1 MASQPAHG
9 SPARNPT
16 PGDSSGVDAD
26 AMDRMWVEVNA
37 ELRRVAH
44 GQLRQEHQGH
54 TLSTTELIHE
64 VYLKLAAQR
73 SVPWTERKQFFA
85 LAAQAMRRILIDYAR
100 RHRRLRDRVRY
111 DSLDADNSVPNGAPA
126 IRLAGSQ
133 RADELLELDAALERL
148 GLVDARLAQVVECR
162 FFAGYTEEETA
173 EALGVTAR
181 TVTRDWV
188 KAKAWLQ
195 RELHD
200 PSRRM

>member
-1 MASQPAHG
+1 MVQHSVRGSQKTAPRG
-9 SPARNPT
+9 TR
-16 PGDSSGVDAD
+16 GDAAD
-26 AMDRMWVEVNA
+26 AMDRLWVEVNA

-44 GQLRQEHQGH
+44 RQLRLERHGH

-73 SVPWTERKQFFA
+73 SVPWNDRNQFFA
-85 LAAQAMRRILIDYAR
+85 LAAQAMRRILVDYAR

-111 DSLDADNSVPNGAPA
+111 DSLDADNSTPDGERA

-133 RADELLELDAALERL
+133 RADELLELDAALDRL
-148 GLVDARLAQVVECR
+148 GDVEPRLAHVVECR

-173 EALGVTAR
+173 AALGVTAR

-195 RELHD
+195 RELRD
-200 PSRRM
+200 PSRRT

>member
-1 MASQPAHG
+1 MAQQPARESNDP
-9 SPARNPT
+9 SPPERRGAA
-16 PGDSSGVDAD
+16 AD

-44 GQLRQEHQGH
+44 RQLRQERQGH

-73 SVPWTERKQFFA
+73 SVPWTDRKQFFA
-85 LAAQAMRRILIDYAR
+85 LAAQAMRRILVDYAR

-111 DSLDADNSVPNGAPA
+111 DSLDADNSMPDGGPRA

-133 RADELLELDAALERL
+133 RADELLELDAALDRL
-148 GLVDARLAQVVECR
+148 ALVNGRLAQVVECR

>member
-1 MASQPAHG
+1 MVRHAAGG
-9 SPARNPT
+9 SPNPA
-16 PGDSSGVDAD
+16 PRDGRGAAAD

-44 GQLRQEHQGH
+44 RQLRLERNSH
-54 TLSTTELIHE
+54 TVSTTTLIHE

-73 SVPWTERKQFFA
+73 SVPWTDRNQFFA

-111 DSLDADNSVPNGAPA
+111 DSLDADNSSPGGDRA

-133 RADELLELDAALERL
+133 RADELIALDEALERL
-148 GLVDARLAQVVECR
+148 AVVNPRLAQVIECR
-162 FFAGYTEEETA
+162 FFAGYTEAETA
-173 EALGVTAR
+173 EALGVTTR

-188 KAKAWLQ
+188 KARAWLQ

-200 PSRRM
+200 PSRRT

>member
-1 MASQPAHG
+1 
-9 SPARNPT
+9 
-16 PGDSSGVDAD
+16 
-26 AMDRMWVEVNA
+26 MDRMWVEVNA

-44 GQLRQEHQGH
+44 RQLRRERQDH

-73 SVPWTERKQFFA
+73 SVPWTDRSQFFA
-85 LAAQAMRRILIDYAR
+85 LAAQAMRRILVDYAR

-111 DSLDADNSVPNGAPA
+111 DSLDADNSTPDGARA
-126 IRLAGSQ
+126 VRLPGSQ
-133 RADELLELDAALERL
+133 RADDLLELDAALDRL
-148 GLVDARLAQVVECR
+148 GVISERLAQVVECR

-181 TVTRDWV
+181 TVARDWV

-195 RELHD
+195 RELHE
-200 PSRRM
+200 PSRRT

>member
-1 MASQPAHG
+1 MRGSLNPA
-9 SPARNPT
+9 AR
-16 PGDSSGVDAD
+16 DSRGAAVDALD
-26 AMDRMWVEVNA
+26 SLWVEVNA

-44 GQLRQEHQGH
+44 RQLRLERHGH
-54 TLSTTELIHE
+54 TLSTTALIHE

-73 SVPWTERKQFFA
+73 SVPWTDRNQFFT
-85 LAAQAMRRILIDYAR
+85 LAAQAMRRILVDYAR

-111 DSLDADNSVPNGAPA
+111 DSLDADNSNTDGDRA

-133 RADELLELDAALERL
+133 RADELLELDAALDRL
-148 GLVDARLAQVVECR
+148 ALVSPRLAQVVECR

-173 EALGVTAR
+173 AALGVTAR

-188 KAKAWLQ
+188 KARTWLH

-200 PSRRM
+200 PSRRT

>member
-1 MASQPAHG
+1 MAQH
-9 SPARNPT
+9 PARESGT
-16 PGDSSGVDAD
+16 PAPRDGRGAAAD

-44 GQLRQEHQGH
+44 RQLGQERPGH
-54 TLSTTELIHE
+54 TMSTTELIHE

-73 SVPWTERKQFFA
+73 SVPWTDRKQFFA
-85 LAAQAMRRILIDYAR
+85 LAAQAMRRILVDYAR

-111 DSLDADNSVPNGAPA
+111 DSLDADNSMPDGSPRA

-133 RADELLELDAALERL
+133 RADDLLELDGALERL
-148 GLVDARLAQVVECR
+148 AVVNARLAQVVECR

-188 KAKAWLQ
+188 KARAWLQ
-195 RELHD
+195 RELRD
-200 PSRRM
+200 PSRVA

>member
-1 MASQPAHG
+1 MVRHAAGSFPNPAPRDG
-9 SPARNPT
+9 RGAA
-16 PGDSSGVDAD
+16 AD
-26 AMDRMWVEVNA
+26 AMDRLWVDVNA

-44 GQLRQEHQGH
+44 RQLRRERQDH

-64 VYLKLAAQR
+64 VYLKLAGQR
-73 SVPWTERKQFFA
+73 SVPWTDRNQFFA
-85 LAAQAMRRILIDYAR
+85 LAAQAMRRILVDYAR

-111 DSLDADNSVPNGAPA
+111 DSLDADHSSPNGDGA

-133 RADELLELDAALERL
+133 RADELLELDAALDRL
-148 GLVDARLAQVVECR
+148 GLVEPRLAQVIECR

-173 EALGVTAR
+173 SALGVTAR

-200 PSRRM
+200 PPRRS